1 MTIMIVEDN
10 EQMRHTIRRIA
21 AMKNDDVIECS
32 NGAEAVSAFALHHPD
47 WVLMDVNMPVL
58 DGIAATKK
66 ITSEHPEARIVMVT
80 DLNDEPFRSAAE
92 KAGASGYVSK
102 ENLFELRTL
111 MRM

>member
-58 DGIAATKK
+58 DGIAATRQ
-66 ITSEHPEARIVMVT
+66 IIEHDASARVVMVT
-80 DLNDEPFRSAAE
+80 DNDSESFRAAATV
-92 KAGASGYVSK
+92 AGASGYVSK